1 PPGLYPLLLHDAL
14 PIFDPDADD
23 IESTGSDA
31 VGETG
36 GPLPLGGVGG
46 VDGVVATPCRP
57 HLDGD
62 AGAPV
67 PGQDVDL
74 AAPHPYVGGEDTDA
88 VGGEKPAGERLAE
101 TPQLGAVQIASSES
115 SSLSM

>member
-1 PPGLYPLLLHDAL
+1 MHVEPGWV
-14 PIFDPDADD
+14 DPDADD
-23 IESTGSDA
+23 VESA
-31 VGETG
+31 
-36 GPLPLGGVGG
+36 
-46 VDGVVATPCRP
+46 CRP

>member
-1 PPGLYPLLLHDAL
+1 MHVEPGRV
-14 PIFDPDADD
+14 DPDADD
-23 IESTGSDA
+23 VESAGSDA

-74 AAPHPYVGGEDTDA
+74 AAPHPDVGGEDTDA